1 MLLND
6 RSELSEHLL
15 EILYHDGIDLDACF
29 KDMAELVHEDAPHWG
44 YGGVTFEK
52 CMV

>member
-1 MLLND
+1 MHHYCYYC
-6 RSELSEHLL
+6 SYSCC
-15 EILYHDGIDLDACF
+15 ITAVTVI
-29 KDMAELVHEDAPHWG
+29 ELVHEDAPHWG